1 MGRHRQYST
10 ISEDGRLYV
19 RAYSENEPLKQA
31 QKRYFEKNKEEMLRK
46 NKEYYPTWLA
56 SQDINDFKARQ
67 KEAHAKYYKKQKELK
82 RLKQQESETTDED
95 KIAKYTELF
104 DEIFKT

>member
-31 QKRYFEKNKEEMLRK
+31 LKRYFEKNKEEMLRK

-56 SQDINDFKARQ
+56 SKDINDFKARQ
-67 KEAHAKYYKKQKELK
+67 KEAHAKYYKKQKESK

-104 DEIFKT
+104 DEIFKN